1 MSDVAGGSTAALQL
15 QQNMAAAPYVQQ
27 EAAATAEESQLKL
40 QQERLKASYAPQMAA
55 AKAEQEELLLKDQRR
70 KEVAAQVGYVADRES
85 TDKLQQWMLTDEG
98 KKASESEVIKKA
110 AVFKLQAGL
119 TEQGTKLMAQAE
131 RLDAVDIA
139 NQAKRLA
146 ADDEAITKASIAID
160 AVPEGREMEFIN
172 RLPPDSIKAVEAR
185 VGKENWD
192 AYTGPEKKQ
201 VLSRL
206 MLNGKTLAAE
216 QKRALDLKRT
226 ELIVQARKDIAINHE
241 DEATRRKELEV
252 ESKQTLQTEKLEA
265 QKQRQEAD
273 LEARKE
279 RQDKDLEAKE
289 ARLKLDLAAKE
300 TRLKEDL
307 EARLEREKLKGA
319 TLKEIEA
326 MKDETKKI
334 VQGMR
339 DTTAKDIRESK
350 EAAEKELEK
359 MKQKGREDLEKMKGD
374 FKKSLP
380 AKPVKE
386 PDPSVKDF
394 KGWSAYTKA
403 HDAIVKSTKKEED
416 ALTDQIVKAEA
427 KVLKAKD
434 ASWYDIGAPDL
445 TESTAAYDELVAK
458 RDALRRER
466 ATKELD
472 LVLTMP
478 DFASKEK
485 IVADLQKQLKILPA
499 EPKKEADAPSAP
511 AGTSIPPA
519 KAGSSMLD
527 LLPGGAK
534 PSAAATSN
542 KPAAQKFEEGKV
554 YTDAKGNKAKYVNG
568 KWEPQ

>member
-1 MSDVAGGSTAALQL
+1 MAYLMTDVAAGGQAALKL
-15 QQNMAAAPYVQQ
+15 QQSMAAAPYVEQ

-70 KEVAAQVGYVADRES
+70 KELAAEVGYVADKES

-98 KKASESEVIKKA
+98 KKASEADVIKKA

-160 AVPEGREMEFIN
+160 AVPEGREMEFIS
-172 RLPPDSIKAVEAR
+172 RLPADSIKAVEAR

-206 MLNGKTLAAE
+206 MLNTKTLAAE
-216 QKRALDLKRT
+216 QKRALDLKKTQLIT
-226 ELIVQARKDIAINHE
+226 EVRKDIAINHE
-241 DEATRRKELEV
+241 DESTRRKELEV
-252 ESKQTLQTEKLEA
+252 ESKQTLQTEKLAA
-265 QKQRQEAD
+265 QKERQDAD
-273 LEARKE
+273 LEARQE
-279 RQDKDLEAKE
+279 RQNKDLVAKQERLDKDLEAKE

-307 EARLEREKLKGA
+307 EARLERERLRGA
-319 TLKEIEA
+319 TSKEIEA
-326 MKDETKKI
+326 MKDETKKT
-334 VQGMR
+334 VEGMR
-339 DTTAKDIRESK
+339 DKTLKEIESSK
-350 EAAEKELEK
+350 ETAAKEIERMKEKGKKELEG
-359 MKQKGREDLEKMKGD
+359 MKES

-380 AKPVKE
+380 AKEK
-386 PDPSVKDF
+386 DTTAKDF
-394 KGWSAYTKA
+394 RGWSAYTKER
-403 HDAIVKSTKKEED
+403 DAIVKSTTKEEQ

-434 ASWYDIGAPDL
+434 ASWYEIGAPDL
-445 TESTAAYDELVAK
+445 TKSTAAYDELVAK
-458 RDALRRER
+458 RDALRKDR

-472 LVLTMP
+472 LVSNMP
-478 DFASKEK
+478 DFPSKEK
-485 IVADLQKQLKILPA
+485 IVNNLQKQLKILPA
-499 EPKKEADAPSAP
+499 ETDDPKKQVPKDAKDVSA
-511 AGTSIPPA
+511 A
-519 KAGSSMLD
+519 KL
-527 LLPGGAK
+527 
-534 PSAAATSN
+534 AATSN